1 MNKKNYKSIAFKLF
15 VNIVL
20 PFIVAFNVYNI
31 FALSSV
37 KKDNIEKAPPQ
48 VKSGYI
54 QNTDE
59 VIFLKQN
66 SSVEVSYLDYR
77 AFVLDK
83 YFEKYNSPLF
93 GFGNNFVEACEKY
106 GTPRDCTFLPAIAY
120 VETKLCTKA
129 SSLKQFNCW
138 GWGGSGENR
147 IVFSSF
153 YESIDTITRGMVK
166 GYGINNLNNPYKLVG
181 TYCGPNCNPYWAS
194 SVEREQKNINNLAKE
209 LNLPA
214 MFDE

>member
-1 MNKKNYKSIAFKLF
+1 MNKLKTQKIALKFF
-15 VNIVL
+15 VNIIL
-20 PFIVAFNVYNI
+20 PFVLAYNVYNI
-31 FALSSV
+31 FALSNVNVQKETSV
-37 KKDNIEKAPPQ
+37 PK

-66 SSVEVSYLDYR
+66 SYVEVSYLDYR

-83 YFEKYNSPLF
+83 YFEKYNSPLI
-93 GFGNNFVEACEKY
+93 GFGNTFVEACDKY
-106 GTPRDCTFLPAIAY
+106 GSPKDCTFLPAIAY

-147 IVFSSF
+147 IIFSSF
-153 YESIDTITRGMVK
+153 YDSIDTITRKMVT
-166 GYGINNLNNPYKLVG
+166 GYGVKNLNNPYKLVG
-181 TYCGPNCNPYWAS
+181 TYCGPDCNPYWAS
-194 SVEREQKNINNLAKE
+194 SVEREQKAINKLALDLK
-209 LNLPA
+209 LPP
-214 MFDE
+214 MFNE